1 MTASATQTTGSGT
14 DAVAQVR
21 AFNRFY
27 TNVIGLLRGGHLDS
41 PYSLTEVRVLFELA
55 GRETTE
61 AAALRRSL
69 DIDAGYLSRIL
80 SRFDGE
86 ELITRQRSATDGRAQ
101 VIRLTP
107 AGLAAF
113 AELDAKQTEQTAG
126 MLAHLAEPDRRQLLA
141 AMRTIQRVLPG
152 PDSSGPPERPRA
164 YLLRAP
170 RPGDLGWVIQRHG
183 ALYAQEY
190 GWDETFEF
198 LVAQI
203 VAGYTKTRDPERE
216 AAWIAEVDGEPVGC
230 VFCMRQ
236 DEAAIGD
243 LSGTESTAGRPSSA
257 ERTAQ
262 LRLLLV
268 EPSARGMGIGGRLV
282 EQCLSF
288 ARAAGYTHM
297 TLWTQDCL
305 ASARRIYQRAGF
317 QLAAEGRHHSFGHDL
332 VEQTW
337 SRPL

>member
-1 MTASATQTTGSGT
+1 MTATATQTIESGT

-55 GRETTE
+55 RREATE
-61 AAALRRSL
+61 VAALRRSL

-80 SRFDGE
+80 ARFSNE
-86 ELITRQRSATDGRAQ
+86 KLITKQRSATDGRAQ
-101 VIRLTP
+101 VIQLTA

-113 AELDAKQTEQTAG
+113 AELDARQTEQTAG
-126 MLAHLAEPDRRQLLA
+126 MLAQLAEPDRRQLLS
-141 AMRTIQRVLPG
+141 AMRVIQRVLPG
-152 PDSSGPPERPRA
+152 PDSGGQAARPRA
-164 YLLRAP
+164 YLLRPP
-170 RPGDLGWVIQRHG
+170 RPGDLGWVIQRHS

-203 VAGYTKTRDPERE
+203 VADYAQTRDPERE
-216 AAWIAEVDGEPVGC
+216 AAWIAEVDGEPTGC
-230 VFCMRQ
+230 VFCVRQ
-236 DEAAIGD
+236 DD
-243 LSGTESTAGRPSSA
+243 VTAK
-257 ERTAQ
+257 

-282 EQCLSF
+282 AECLSF
-288 ARAAGYTHM
+288 ARAAGYTQM

-305 ASARRIYQRAGF
+305 TEACRIYQRAGF
-317 QLAAEGRHHSFGHDL
+317 QLVAEGRHHSFGHDL

>member
-1 MTASATQTTGSGT
+1 MTTPATQTMDGTG
-14 DAVAQVR
+14 AVAQVR

-55 GRETTE
+55 RREATE
-61 AAALRRSL
+61 VAALRRSL

-80 SRFDGE
+80 ARFGSE
-86 ELITRQRSATDGRAQ
+86 KLITKQRSATDGRAQ
-101 VIRLTP
+101 VIRLTA
-107 AGLAAF
+107 AGQAAL

-141 AMRTIQRVLPG
+141 AMRVIQRVLDG
-152 PDSSGPPERPRA
+152 PDSGGGEDGRAARPRA
-164 YLLRAP
+164 YLLRPP

-198 LVAQI
+198 LVARI
-203 VAGYTKTRDPERE
+203 VADYARTRDPRRE

-230 VFCMRQ
+230 VFCVRQ
-236 DEAAIGD
+236 DDA
-243 LSGTESTAGRPSSA
+243 TAK
-257 ERTAQ
+257 

-268 EPSARGMGIGGRLV
+268 EPSVRGMGIGGRLV
-282 EQCLSF
+282 AECLSF
-288 ARAAGYTHM
+288 AKAAGYTRM

-305 ASARRIYQRAGF
+305 TDARRIYQRAGF
-317 QLAAEGRHHSFGHDL
+317 QLVAEGKHHSFGHDL

-337 SRPL
+337 SRLL